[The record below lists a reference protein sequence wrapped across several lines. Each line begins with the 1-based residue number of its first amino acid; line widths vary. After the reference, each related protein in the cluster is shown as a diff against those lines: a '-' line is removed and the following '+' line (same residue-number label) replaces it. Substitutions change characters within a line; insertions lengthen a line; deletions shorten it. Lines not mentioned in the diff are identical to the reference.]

1 MRSKRGWITPTVIVA
16 VLAVPFFW
24 RLGIEPASAAGPRVE
39 VPPDPQA
46 TCDQAC
52 TALASCGHEA
62 AASLGLAP
70 PPDPKAWRHLDVPA
84 TRAACLTPC
93 VEAAHTSAIF
103 AETVAECS
111 ACVRSYDCR
120 DVRACLNTCY
130 ASPNMVAGR

>member
-1 MRSKRGWITPTVIVA
+1 MDNKRAWLTPAVIVA

-24 RLGIEPASAAGPRVE
+24 RFTVGPASAAGPRVE

-70 PPDPKAWRHLDVPA
+70 APDPDDYKPLDVPA

-93 VEAAHTSAIF
+93 VVAAQNSAAF
-103 AETVAECS
+103 AETVADCS
-111 ACVRSYDCR
+111 HCVRSYDCR
-120 DVRACLNTCY
+120 DVRACLNTCF
-130 ASPNMVAGR
+130 ATPSTVAGR